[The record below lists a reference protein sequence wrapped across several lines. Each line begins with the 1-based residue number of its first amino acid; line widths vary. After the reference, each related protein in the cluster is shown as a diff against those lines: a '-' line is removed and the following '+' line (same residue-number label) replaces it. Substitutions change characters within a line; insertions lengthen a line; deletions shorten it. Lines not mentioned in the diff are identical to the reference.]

1 MTVQAHE
8 LTKDYQYGFHDVDI
22 SVFRTEKGL
31 SPEVVAAIS
40 DHKSE
45 PEWMLK
51 FRLKAYEHYL
61 KRPMPTWGADLS
73 GIDFDDIYYYV
84 KPAGEQSRSW
94 DDVPESIKNTFDRL
108 GIPDAE
114 RKFLAGVSAQY
125 DSEVVYHNIR
135 EDLEKFGVI
144 FLGTD

>member
-8 LTKDYQYGFHDVDI
+8 LSKDYEYGFHDVDI
-22 SVFRTEKGL
+22 SVFRTEKGI

-73 GIDFDDIYYYV
+73 GIDFDNIYYYV

-94 DDVPESIKNTFDRL
+94 DDVPASIKNTFDRL
-108 GIPDAE
+108 GIPEA
-114 RKFLAGVSAQY
+114 
-125 DSEVVYHNIR
+125 
-135 EDLEKFGVI
+135 
-144 FLGTD
+144 